1 MGSTH
6 IDNLVFPQ
14 ANLLLNQDQFNPT
27 AEIQEGNIVRA
38 PLATTPV
45 AAQIPLSALA
55 DSNLVT
61 YDGGTEELVIGS
73 VAKAPIYVNRRVS
86 LLAVFGVT
94 ISTPTFEDYF
104 FTWGLNGSPVTVT
117 QQTRFIAISDLG
129 NMSVPA
135 EMVVTNGDRIS
146 LWVNTAT
153 KSINLI
159 IRDFNLGLNGI
170 VVDEG

>member
-14 ANLLLNQDQFNPT
+14 ANLLLNQMQFNPY
-27 AEIQEGNIVRA
+27 AEIQEGDIVRA
-38 PLATTPV
+38 GLATTPTPV
-45 AAQIPLSALA
+45 KIPLSALA
-55 DSNLVT
+55 DSSLVT

-73 VAKAPIYVNRRVS
+73 VAKVPIYTNYRVS
-86 LLAVFGVT
+86 LLVVMGVT
-94 ISTPTFEDYF
+94 ISTATFEDYE
-104 FTWGLNGSPVTVT
+104 FTWAINGSLVTVT
-117 QQTRFIAISDLG
+117 QQTRFIAVSDLG

-153 KSINLI
+153 KSLSLI

-170 VVDEG
+170 VLDEG